1 MTAIGDSM
9 DELLCSKDKPKGN
22 YLECRTGRYTSGK
35 HRKIKWE
42 EILRSNVPLIT
53 LFEGEKR
60 IVSKKQW
67 KVSGSEISRLKAKSY
82 SSF

>member
-35 HRKIKWE
+35 QKDKMRRNIK
-42 EILRSNVPLIT
+42 V
-53 LFEGEKR
+53 
-60 IVSKKQW
+60 
-67 KVSGSEISRLKAKSY
+67 
-82 SSF
+82 